1 MDRRNLPSW
10 IAAAAALA
18 AAGMTFFGGF
28 ATRDDVAALEQRIDA
43 VERQISELRDE
54 LRGDIR
60 ALNNRIDNILLAGRG
75 TATQ

>member
-28 ATRDDVAALEQRIDA
+28 ATKDDLDAFRDEVRGDIREI
-43 VERQISELRDE
+43 RDE
-54 LRGDIR
+54 LRELRGYFVNHLDR
-60 ALNNRIDNILLAGRG
+60 SAGRDEP
-75 TATQ
+75 AR